1 MHPHGSGSQPLLQA
15 RRDSGRAHGEPDLRD
30 VLMQQVH
37 VLSLDQI
44 RAIRNTNEY
53 TEGPTVAPRPGVK
66 SSPRVTA
73 QPKNERPH
81 GLPEHRHFS
90 RIQHTQTHAS
100 PRAPLSRSIS
110 TVSTGS
116 RSSTR
121 TSTSSNSSE
130 QRLLGSSS
138 GPVAD
143 GIVRMQPKSELKA
156 SELKPLSKEDLGA
169 HSYRHLS
176 QRDTAAGIS
185 RRNPNKKTDVNT
197 NLTDGSAKFLK
208 PDYLDKHKPKVLWLC
223 PDLVRQSQILSKS
236 NCFDDII
243 AFTIYSGTIVGL
255 NNDSSKTILSAFLT
269 DIHMLHNLVTP
280 EYLVA
285 LFNQPVWRGL
295 KQ

>member
-1 MHPHGSGSQPLLQA
+1 METQHGSGSQPLLQA

-66 SSPRVTA
+66 SSPRVTT

-90 RIQHTQTHAS
+90 RIQHTQTHTS

-110 TVSTGS
+110 TISTGS

-143 GIVRMQPKSELKA
+143 GIVRMQPKSELKS

-169 HSYRHLS
+169 HSYRCE
-176 QRDTAAGIS
+176 DCG
-185 RRNPNKKTDVNT
+185 KC
-197 NLTDGSAKFLK
+197 GG
-208 PDYLDKHKPKVLWLC
+208 Y
-223 PDLVRQSQILSKS
+223 
-236 NCFDDII
+236 
-243 AFTIYSGTIVGL
+243 
-255 NNDSSKTILSAFLT
+255 
-269 DIHMLHNLVTP
+269 
-280 EYLVA
+280 E
-285 LFNQPVWRGL
+285 
-295 KQ
+295 